1 MADRVI
7 KSSDNESRRLQETA
21 PGEFAPEVYVHDA
34 WTVAKGNGRAYIVS
48 TGRVALSVAGN
59 MRILIENPLS
69 APLTVLGMAGMA
81 TAAAWATVYRNPT
94 SGLPT
99 APPRPHLRVNPTAG
113 EGMSALVRVDVDAT
127 VALAGG
133 ENTGELIGL
142 PGGTRYQIP
151 VFGVV
156 VPATQTLGVNVPFAG
171 AADVS
176 CTLYLVEEGS

>member
-1 MADRVI
+1 MADRLI
-7 KSSDNESRRLQETA
+7 RGSDTESRRFQEVA
-21 PGEFAPEVYVHDA
+21 PGEYAAEMYVHDA
-34 WTVAKGNGRAYIVS
+34 WSAAKGNGRAYIVS

-59 MRILIENPLS
+59 MRILIENPLA

-94 SGLPT
+94 TGLPT
-99 APPRPHLRVNPTAG
+99 SAPRPHLRVNPLAG
-113 EGMSALVRVDVDAT
+113 QAMSALVRVDVDAT

-151 VFGVV
+151 VFGVLIP
-156 VPATQTLGVNVPFAG
+156 PAQTLGVNVPFAG

-176 CTLYLVEEGS
+176 STLYLVEE